1 MSDLQGKLALTTGA
15 SSLATLQ
22 ARPQIAEEFEGGEDE
37 IAVVGMG
44 LTVAGANDTEEFW
57 QVMINGPDLFTEVP
71 HVRWNHSLFH
81 STNLYAEDKTYQQNF
96 AFITDFEP
104 TPRLKREIGLRSDEC
119 ELTTLWLRH
128 SLYQALEGVKR
139 HNEDTISLSVGYTA
153 DGNQHLEEA
162 SVYAGTMHRLEQ
174 ILADLEDGTSAEKK
188 ALYAEIQTTLA
199 KRYWR
204 GTNKPWHFLP
214 HQVGRNALAGILPE
228 DTELQNAPRHWV

>member
-139 HNEDTISLSVGYTA
+139 HNEAMRTPSRSLLAIQPMEISTWKRPQSMRELCTDWNRSWQTSKMA
-153 DGNQHLEEA
+153 HLPRRKLC
-162 SVYAGTMHRLEQ
+162 MQ
-174 ILADLEDGTSAEKK
+174 
-188 ALYAEIQTTLA
+188 
-199 KRYWR
+199 RYR
-204 GTNKPWHFLP
+204 RP
-214 HQVGRNALAGILPE
+214 
-228 DTELQNAPRHWV
+228 